1 MKLASPK
8 SVGSLL
14 ASALV
19 IALMALTGIA
29 SAGETVKQTTRAQ
42 QKHALEVSAK
52 EGGVN
57 PLANPGEVCNT
68 NQRTWVFNAE
78 FKELYNV
85 EGGTP
90 MRIEAYYGS
99 EAYWGHAQYKA
110 NGQFA
115 RYVINQ
121 SSCHKT

>member
-1 MKLASPK
+1 MKVSQK
-8 SVGSLL
+8 SITSLL

-19 IALMALTGIA
+19 VAIMALTGTA
-29 SAGETVKQTTRAQ
+29 SAEETVKQTTKAE
-42 QKHALEVSAK
+42 QKHALEVAPK
-52 EGGVN
+52 G
-57 PLANPGEVCNT
+57 PPPPANPGEVCNT
-68 NQRTWVFNAE
+68 NQRTWVFNAYFE
-78 FKELYNV
+78 ELYNV

-99 EAYWGHAQYKA
+99 EAYWGHAEGKA
-110 NGQFA
+110 NGQFV